1 MKSGAVGKS
10 GYLRLG
16 FEHRDGRTIL
26 ADLDSRTPFL
36 AQRALHCD
44 DALPDMAWLFMI
56 TTGGCVLQGDRLALD
71 VSLGPGARAHVTT
84 QSATKVH
91 SMDANYAHQTQS
103 FTLGEGAYLEFLPDP
118 LIPHRQARFAND
130 TRIVIDPTASL
141 LCSEIVQPGR
151 KHHHPDECFGATL
164 LSLATSAT
172 RPGGQPLFS
181 EKLVIEPLRNP
192 MRQSGVMDGFDVFG
206 NVILCTPA
214 DVADRVHARVGAEV
228 DLDGRRGLRRLPAA
242 QRRRPHLQG
251 AGPRDR
257 AGAGQGPRV
266 LGGGSPGNH
275 RRRHPAPF
283 LLAVAVATTA
293 FHSRRPMKSL
303 LASWES
309 LCAASGAVRFVDIN
323 LRGVGQVMF
332 QDNPLSGALFLAAIA
347 WGSFA
352 AGVPQVLFGG
362 LLAVVAATLHRA
374 VAARRSRH
382 RCTRDSMASMACSSA
397 WRSPRSSRRVRCCGP
412 MWCWAPR
419 CRSSRWRPPPV
430 WPGPGACRR

>member
-1 MKSGAVGKS
+1 MGATPRAPGFASLAPSAAHLPRPAPAEFAAYGDEPPQMKSGAVGKS

-71 VSLGPGARAHVTT
+71 VALGEGARAHVTT

-130 TRIVIDPTASL
+130 TRIVIDPTASM

-164 LSLATSAT
+164 LSLSTSAA
-172 RPGGQPLFS
+172 RPGGQLLFS

-192 MRQSGVMDGFDVFG
+192 DAAIGRDGRLRRVRQRDS
-206 NVILCTPA
+206 
-214 DVADRVHARVGAEV
+214 VHAGGRRRPRPCAR
-228 DLDGRRGLRRLPAA
+228 GRRGRPGRR
-242 QRRRPHLQG
+242 
-251 AGPRDR
+251 
-257 AGAGQGPRV
+257 
-266 LGGGSPGNH
+266 
-275 RRRHPAPF
+275 
-283 LLAVAVATTA
+283 
-293 FHSRRPMKSL
+293 
-303 LASWES
+303 
-309 LCAASGAVRFVDIN
+309 
-323 LRGVGQVMF
+323 
-332 QDNPLSGALFLAAIA
+332 
-347 WGSFA
+347 
-352 AGVPQVLFGG
+352 
-362 LLAVVAATLHRA
+362 
-374 VAARRSRH
+374 
-382 RCTRDSMASMACSSA
+382 A
-397 WRSPRSSRRVRCCGP
+397 WRSAPAGCPTTPASSTRCWAARPSRCGP
-412 MWCWAPR
+412 SVREFWEVAR
-419 CRSSRWRPPPV
+419 HEITGAAIPPPFF
-430 WPGPGACRR
+430 WR

>member
-1 MKSGAVGKS
+1 MGAPERAFVPATFAAGVPGGFAAYGDEPPQMRSGAVGKS
-10 GYLRLG
+10 GFLKLG

-91 SMDANYAHQTQS
+91 SMDANYAQQTQS
-103 FTLGEGAYLEFLPDP
+103 FTVGEGAYLEFLPDP

-130 TRIVIDPTASL
+130 TRIVIHPTASM

-164 LSLATSAT
+164 LSLSTSAA
-172 RPGGQPLFS
+172 RPGVQLLFS

-206 NVILCTPA
+206 NVILCAPA

-228 DLDGRRGLRRLPAA
+228 DL
-242 QRRRPHLQG
+242 
-251 AGPRDR
+251 
-257 AGAGQGPRV
+257 
-266 LGGGSPGNH
+266 
-275 RRRHPAPF
+275 
-283 LLAVAVATTA
+283 
-293 FHSRRPMKSL
+293 
-303 LASWES
+303 E
-309 LCAASGAVRFVDIN
+309 
-323 LRGVGQVMF
+323 RGVAF
-332 QDNPLSGALFLAAIA
+332 
-347 WGSFA
+347 
-352 AGVPQVLFGG
+352 
-362 LLAVVAATLHRA
+362 
-374 VAARRSRH
+374 
-382 RCTRDSMASMACSSA
+382 
-397 WRSPRSSRRVRCCGP
+397 
-412 MWCWAPR
+412 
-419 CRSSRWRPPPV
+419 
-430 WPGPGACRR
+430 GACRLPNDAGLVYKVLGRETEQVRARVREFWEVARHEITGAAIPPPFFWR